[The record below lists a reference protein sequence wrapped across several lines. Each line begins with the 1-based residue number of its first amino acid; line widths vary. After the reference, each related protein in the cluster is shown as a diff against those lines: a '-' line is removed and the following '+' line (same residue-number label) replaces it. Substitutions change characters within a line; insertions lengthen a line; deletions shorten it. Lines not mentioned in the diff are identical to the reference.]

1 MYDIKN
7 SIWEAE
13 ANRTNI
19 KGEKYAEIRNYY
31 CLGEKQFNK

>member
-7 SIWEAE
+7 LIWEAE
-13 ANRTNI
+13 ANRTII

-31 CLGEKQFNK
+31 SLGEKQFNE